1 MNFKVKLLSYTPL
14 EVINTAIRTC
24 WDSHDK
30 SDNLGEK
37 DLDLI
42 KRVVLQNHHECYD
55 EKTEVLTKE
64 GWKYIK
70 DVTNDDY
77 VMTLNNEKFLT
88 EFQKP
93 LNFFK
98 YKVNE
103 KLLHFC
109 NKNTD
114 LLVTKNHNVFIS
126 PKTTRFLRKSP
137 QYRLTEAINCLK
149 LNHLHLNGGIPF
161 DTSKNTQKYDLNF
174 MKLVGFFIGDGHY
187 KSGNYISFHLRK
199 QRKINFLNQINKNV
213 RAMAYDTYKIKMTA
227 EELNIFSNCY
237 DEKREKQIPFDLSTL
252 TRQEL
257 ESLYEGLINS
267 DGYVPTFRNCV
278 SYNTTSRKLLNQVQA
293 LILMLGYSANMN
305 ELTEKVRCYRINIQ
319 RKNHISEFNRTK
331 DIERKKVIEVD
342 YNGIVYCLEVPNHIL
357 LTRRNGKCVFSGNS
371 TSEHCVF
378 NFFIQGISRLNLMEL
393 TRHRLAS
400 YSVKS
405 TRYTLKELRNEP
417 EFTIKDKE
425 RASKYINL
433 TDNENVDE
441 CSIKALENVRRLV
454 NNAVNYNV
462 TQDLIKYALPEC
474 YKTDLTFSI
483 NVRSLRNLLKLRTSK
498 SAHFEIRNL
507 AFKLYEALPEEFKF
521 LFKDCV
527 DVVE

>member
-42 KRVVLQNHHECYD
+42 KRVVLQNFHESVC
-55 EKTEVLTKE
+55 
-64 GWKYIK
+64 
-70 DVTNDDY
+70 
-77 VMTLNNEKFLT
+77 
-88 EFQKP
+88 
-93 LNFFK
+93 
-98 YKVNE
+98 
-103 KLLHFC
+103 
-109 NKNTD
+109 
-114 LLVTKNHNVFIS
+114 
-126 PKTTRFLRKSP
+126 
-137 QYRLTEAINCLK
+137 
-149 LNHLHLNGGIPF
+149 
-161 DTSKNTQKYDLNF
+161 
-174 MKLVGFFIGDGHY
+174 
-187 KSGNYISFHLRK
+187 
-199 QRKINFLNQINKNV
+199 
-213 RAMAYDTYKIKMTA
+213 
-227 EELNIFSNCY
+227 
-237 DEKREKQIPFDLSTL
+237 
-252 TRQEL
+252 
-257 ESLYEGLINS
+257 
-267 DGYVPTFRNCV
+267 
-278 SYNTTSRKLLNQVQA
+278 
-293 LILMLGYSANMN
+293 
-305 ELTEKVRCYRINIQ
+305 
-319 RKNHISEFNRTK
+319 
-331 DIERKKVIEVD
+331 
-342 YNGIVYCLEVPNHIL
+342 
-357 LTRRNGKCVFSGNS
+357 
-371 TSEHCVF
+371 EHCVF

-405 TRYTLKELRNEP
+405 TRYTLKELRNET

-498 SAHFEIRNL
+498 TAHFEIRQL

-527 DVVE
+527 E

>member
-42 KRVVLQNHHECYD
+42 KRVVLQNFHESVC
-55 EKTEVLTKE
+55 
-64 GWKYIK
+64 
-70 DVTNDDY
+70 
-77 VMTLNNEKFLT
+77 
-88 EFQKP
+88 
-93 LNFFK
+93 
-98 YKVNE
+98 
-103 KLLHFC
+103 
-109 NKNTD
+109 
-114 LLVTKNHNVFIS
+114 
-126 PKTTRFLRKSP
+126 
-137 QYRLTEAINCLK
+137 
-149 LNHLHLNGGIPF
+149 
-161 DTSKNTQKYDLNF
+161 
-174 MKLVGFFIGDGHY
+174 
-187 KSGNYISFHLRK
+187 
-199 QRKINFLNQINKNV
+199 
-213 RAMAYDTYKIKMTA
+213 
-227 EELNIFSNCY
+227 
-237 DEKREKQIPFDLSTL
+237 
-252 TRQEL
+252 
-257 ESLYEGLINS
+257 
-267 DGYVPTFRNCV
+267 
-278 SYNTTSRKLLNQVQA
+278 
-293 LILMLGYSANMN
+293 
-305 ELTEKVRCYRINIQ
+305 
-319 RKNHISEFNRTK
+319 
-331 DIERKKVIEVD
+331 
-342 YNGIVYCLEVPNHIL
+342 
-357 LTRRNGKCVFSGNS
+357 
-371 TSEHCVF
+371 EHCVF

-405 TRYTLKELRNEP
+405 TRYTLKELRNET

-498 SAHFEIRNL
+498 TAHFEIRNL
-507 AFKLYEALPEEFKF
+507 AYKLYEALPEEFKF
-521 LFKDCV
+521 LFA
-527 DVVE
+527 DVIE

>member
-42 KRVVLQNHHECYD
+42 KRVILQNKHESC
-55 EKTEVLTKE
+55 
-64 GWKYIK
+64 G
-70 DVTNDDY
+70 
-77 VMTLNNEKFLT
+77 
-88 EFQKP
+88 
-93 LNFFK
+93 
-98 YKVNE
+98 
-103 KLLHFC
+103 
-109 NKNTD
+109 
-114 LLVTKNHNVFIS
+114 
-126 PKTTRFLRKSP
+126 
-137 QYRLTEAINCLK
+137 
-149 LNHLHLNGGIPF
+149 
-161 DTSKNTQKYDLNF
+161 
-174 MKLVGFFIGDGHY
+174 
-187 KSGNYISFHLRK
+187 
-199 QRKINFLNQINKNV
+199 
-213 RAMAYDTYKIKMTA
+213 
-227 EELNIFSNCY
+227 
-237 DEKREKQIPFDLSTL
+237 
-252 TRQEL
+252 
-257 ESLYEGLINS
+257 
-267 DGYVPTFRNCV
+267 
-278 SYNTTSRKLLNQVQA
+278 
-293 LILMLGYSANMN
+293 
-305 ELTEKVRCYRINIQ
+305 
-319 RKNHISEFNRTK
+319 
-331 DIERKKVIEVD
+331 
-342 YNGIVYCLEVPNHIL
+342 
-357 LTRRNGKCVFSGNS
+357 
-371 TSEHCVF
+371 EHCVF

-433 TDNENVDE
+433 TDNNNVDE
-441 CSIKALENVRRLV
+441 CSIQALENVRRLV

-507 AFKLYEALPEEFKF
+507 AYKLYEALPEEFKF

>member
-42 KRVVLQNHHECYD
+42 KRVLLQANH
-55 EKTEVLTKE
+55 
-64 GWKYIK
+64 
-70 DVTNDDY
+70 
-77 VMTLNNEKFLT
+77 
-88 EFQKP
+88 
-93 LNFFK
+93 
-98 YKVNE
+98 
-103 KLLHFC
+103 
-109 NKNTD
+109 
-114 LLVTKNHNVFIS
+114 
-126 PKTTRFLRKSP
+126 
-137 QYRLTEAINCLK
+137 
-149 LNHLHLNGGIPF
+149 
-161 DTSKNTQKYDLNF
+161 
-174 MKLVGFFIGDGHY
+174 
-187 KSGNYISFHLRK
+187 
-199 QRKINFLNQINKNV
+199 
-213 RAMAYDTYKIKMTA
+213 
-227 EELNIFSNCY
+227 FS
-237 DEKREKQIPFDLSTL
+237 
-252 TRQEL
+252 
-257 ESLYEGLINS
+257 
-267 DGYVPTFRNCV
+267 V
-278 SYNTTSRKLLNQVQA
+278 A
-293 LILMLGYSANMN
+293 
-305 ELTEKVRCYRINIQ
+305 
-319 RKNHISEFNRTK
+319 
-331 DIERKKVIEVD
+331 
-342 YNGIVYCLEVPNHIL
+342 
-357 LTRRNGKCVFSGNS
+357 
-371 TSEHCVF
+371 EHCVF

-405 TRYTLKELRNEP
+405 TRYTLKELRNET

-433 TDNENVDE
+433 TDNNNVDE
-441 CSIKALENVRRLV
+441 CSIQALENVRRLV

-498 SAHFEIRNL
+498 TAHFEIRQL

-527 DVVE
+527 DVIE